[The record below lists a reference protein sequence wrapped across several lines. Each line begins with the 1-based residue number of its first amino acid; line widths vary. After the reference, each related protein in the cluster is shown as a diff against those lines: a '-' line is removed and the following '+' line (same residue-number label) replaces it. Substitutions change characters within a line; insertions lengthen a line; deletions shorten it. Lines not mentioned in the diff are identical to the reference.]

1 MALFYAGIGSRQT
14 PDATLRDMT
23 LMAQWL
29 SRTGWHL
36 ASGGALGADTAFAR
50 GAPAGQRT
58 LYLPWA
64 DYNRLAGPDCV
75 IPEPSEM
82 EACIAL
88 AARLHPAWDKCS
100 QATRRLHGRNAAI
113 LLGPRLDTPVAAVVA
128 WTPGG
133 AIEGGTG
140 MGLRIAAEHGIEVLN
155 LATMKPRAAC
165 ERLLDI
171 GRRLSPAAPP
181 LDRAPAAQ
189 RASRTPPAPTATD
202 ASPQTA
208 DPATVAP
215 DPARTSRLAPPHGP
229 APDPDATRSDEQEY
243 RADARDIWDPY
254 DAVAAIRTAYAALH
268 DLCPHDSPLGRE
280 RQALSHGFVH
290 AFRSE
295 ATRLFDSAD
304 RTRRDLDRARGVD
317 RGVHDPH
324 AAQIEELESVQFDDR
339 RRADYAHSERGR
351 RDKAGR
357 VDRAPRFGKSKRARA
372 AVNADTLGRDP
383 HPDDIPDLVTGYN
396 NIAWR
401 AESLDE
407 IATIAAECYQADF
420 GEAWLPPRSRKSFDY
435 NESLDP
441 SYIRKQRDNA
451 ETRPRLASWLTRWQI
466 LHQQALNRKVPV
478 AEMPAY
484 ANMVSQAH
492 DLRHRDGLPDRDMK
506 WLSAFLRKHPLQ
518 APSTDS
524 PDPSHERTDHAP
536 PSAWDRDRAFAA
548 LHALVDTLDK
558 RILVDGTQLA
568 EERERV
574 LSALT
579 HWLHRE
585 HNRIAARIEFM
596 EARDYRIP
604 QGLRASLAAFAD
616 LRNGMAAICHHRT
629 GKNWTVPADYAS
641 DRTKSI
647 TASGLAADMAVN
659 RHSHAS
665 ATAEN
670 VACTYIAVS
679 GSRDWTDAGTV
690 HQTLDAM
697 KERNPDMVLIHGGG
711 AGAAE
716 IARSWASA
724 RSVDQI
730 VYKPQWNKHGKKAA
744 PIRRNE
750 EILKQKPH
758 AIVSFNGPGD
768 PEHIAMEGKRLGI
781 PVTLVQDPALT
792 PQLRQDAAPA
802 PAVSPLDIDPLPAP
816 TASPDHLPAPSP
828 PPLVPPPHEPDP
840 PAARAHPGSAFDPA
854 YVAPTGQESRPEDKR
869 TAPDRTPA
877 PAGPPASSDEAE
889 GLAFAN
895 QLAAHLAA
903 QPPVEH
909 PMVDGRLLHYLETPA
924 FKAWGNRT
932 QELIDRSFVVTEKL
946 PRSPHTT
953 RPKVIDLIDDR
964 ANKLEAA
971 LFANGTFPSAIHLF
985 EDVQSRLEAIR
996 LSAKEQGY
1004 SWIDHPD
1011 TPDLMR
1017 RADALAE
1024 RDVARH
1030 PDTAHIQDPLREIH
1044 LEYDVAI
1051 ELRQDLDNIADD
1063 LAAHLEAREAIR
1075 EDADSKNL
1083 YLTEHPDYDDWNAGV
1098 DNLEDQASCIL
1109 ENPEDYGDHLK
1120 SRPALATGIRCNI
1133 QILVSTRDADI
1144 NLARSLPPPSSEGP
1158 DPIPVLA
1165 ETPALAPVR
1174 GPAPDPEPAPGPSI
1188 GL

>member
-1 MALFYAGIGSRQT
+1 MALLYAGIGSRQT

-75 IPEPSEM
+75 IPEPSDM

-100 QATRRLHGRNAAI
+100 QATRRMHGRNAAI

-133 AIEGGTG
+133 TIEGGTG

-171 GRRLSPAAPP
+171 GRGLSPAARP
-181 LDRAPAAQ
+181 LERLPAAP
-189 RASRTPPAPTATD
+189 RASRTPAAPTATD

-208 DPATVAP
+208 DPATGAP

-229 APDPDATRSDEQEY
+229 APDPDATRSDEHEY

-254 DAVAAIRTAYAALH
+254 DAVAAVRTAYAALH
-268 DLCPHDSPLGRE
+268 DLCPDDSPLGRE

-295 ATRLFDSAD
+295 ATRLFDGAE
-304 RTRRDLDRARGVD
+304 RARRDLDRARGVD

-324 AAQIEELESVQFDDR
+324 AARIEELESVQFDDR

-357 VDRAPRFGKSKRARA
+357 VHRTPLPGKSKRARA
-372 AVNADTLGRDP
+372 AVNADPRSRDP

-420 GEAWLPPRSRKSFDY
+420 GEVWLPPGSRKSFDY
-435 NESLDP
+435 NASLDP

-484 ANMVSQAH
+484 TNMVSQAH

-506 WLSAFLRKHPLQ
+506 WLSAFLQKHPLQ
-518 APSTDS
+518 APSPDS
-524 PDPSHERTDHAP
+524 PDPSHERTNRASS
-536 PSAWDRDRAFAA
+536 SAWDRGRAFAV
-548 LHALVDTLDK
+548 LHTLVDTLDK

-568 EERERV
+568 EQREHV
-574 LSALT
+574 LSALA

-585 HNRIAARIEFM
+585 RNRIAARIEFM
-596 EARDYRIP
+596 EARNYRIP
-604 QGLRASLAAFAD
+604 QGLRTSLAAFAD
-616 LRNGMAAICHHRT
+616 LRNGMATTYRHRT
-629 GKNWTVPADYAS
+629 GKNWTAPADYAS

-665 ATAEN
+665 ATAQN
-670 VACTYIAVS
+670 VAGTYIVVS
-679 GSRDWTDAGTV
+679 GSRDWTDAGAV

-697 KERNPDMVLIHGGG
+697 KERYPDMVLIHGGG

-724 RSVDQI
+724 RGVDQI
-730 VYKPQWNKHGKKAA
+730 LYKPQWNKHGKRAA

-768 PEHIAMEGKRLGI
+768 PEHIAMEGKRRGI
-781 PVTLVQDPALT
+781 PVTVVQDPALT
-792 PQLRQDAAPA
+792 PQLRQDGAPA
-802 PAVSPLDIDPLPAP
+802 PAASPLDIDPLPAP

-828 PPLVPPPHEPDP
+828 PLIPPPDAPDP
-840 PAARAHPGSAFDPA
+840 AAARAHPGPASDPGP
-854 YVAPTGQESRPEDKR
+854 VAPIGYESRRDDGRAAPE
-869 TAPDRTPA
+869 PL
-877 PAGPPASSDEAE
+877 PASAGASLSPDEIQ
-889 GLAFAN
+889 GLAFADRLGA
-895 QLAAHLAA
+895 QLAARPA
-903 QPPVEH
+903 VDH

-924 FKAWGNRT
+924 FKAWANRT
-932 QELIDRSFVVTEKL
+932 QQLLDHAFVVTENLDPPPDAAK
-946 PRSPHTT
+946 PD
-953 RPKVIDLIDDR
+953 VIDCIDAR
-964 ANKLEAA
+964 VTELQHA
-971 LFANGTFPSAIHLF
+971 LYANGTFPSAIHLF

-1024 RDVARH
+1024 HDDARH

-1044 LEYDVAI
+1044 LKYDVAV

-1063 LAAHLEAREAIR
+1063 ISAHLEAREALR
-1075 EDADSKNL
+1075 EDADHKNL
-1083 YLTEHPDYDDWNAGV
+1083 HLTEHPDYDDWNVEV

-1120 SRPALATGIRCNI
+1120 ARPALATSIRCNI
-1133 QILVSTRDADI
+1133 QILVSARDADI
-1144 NLARSLPPPSSEGP
+1144 NLARALPPPSSKEP
-1158 DPIPVLA
+1158 DPTPVLA
-1165 ETPALAPVR
+1165 ETPALARARRPE
-1174 GPAPDPEPAPGPSI
+1174 PDPEPAPGPSI